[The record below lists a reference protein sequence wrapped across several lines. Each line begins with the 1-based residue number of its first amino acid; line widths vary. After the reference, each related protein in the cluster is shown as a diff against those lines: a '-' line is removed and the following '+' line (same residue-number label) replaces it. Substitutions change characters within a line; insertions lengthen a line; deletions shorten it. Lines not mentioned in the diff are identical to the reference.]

1 MKVNLHAL
9 QERAERR
16 AVIAAAFG
24 EAGRFGQAH
33 LWAAKADAAWREW
46 ADAKEAARFVATVQ
60 RNGLAL
66 LKPMPASE
74 TEAA

>member
-1 MKVNLHAL
+1 MKQSLHEL
-9 QERAERR
+9 QDRAERR

-24 EAGRFGQAH
+24 ESGRIGQAH
-33 LWAAKADAAWREW
+33 LWAAKADDAWREW
-46 ADAKEAARFVATVQ
+46 VAAKEAARFVATVQ

-66 LKPMPASE
+66 VKAMPGE